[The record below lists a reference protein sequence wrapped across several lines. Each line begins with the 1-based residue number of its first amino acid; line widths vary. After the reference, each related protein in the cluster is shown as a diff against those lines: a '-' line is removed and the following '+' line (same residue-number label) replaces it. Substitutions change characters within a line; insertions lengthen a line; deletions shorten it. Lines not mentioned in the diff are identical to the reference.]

1 MWLTYRVLTQRAV
14 PRRVFEMGFGGGALL
29 RRFLDDGAS
38 VSGADPEQLGV
49 AIDAE
54 VLSRGRLWRGPVEAV
69 DPAGHEVDLVYGIHV
84 IEHVADVERTLLVA
98 LRLLRPG
105 GRLVLFTPAGDSL
118 GLRWFGSDW
127 WLLEDPTHVRFF
139 TAKSIR
145 RACQQ
150 AGFGSVRVRRL
161 WLDNLTMEGASVARR
176 LRVGSGDPGGVLS
189 SRWSMAFA
197 LLAAPVVIV
206 ARGLVPG
213 LRPTLCV
220 EAVK

>member
-1 MWLTYRVLTQRAV
+1 LWLTYRVLTRRAV

-29 RRFLDDGAS
+29 RRFLDDGAE

-54 VLSRGRLWRGPVEAV
+54 VASRGRLWREPVEAV
-69 DPAGHEVDLVYGIHV
+69 DPVGHEVDLVYGIHV
-84 IEHVADVERTLLVA
+84 IEHVADVESTLQVA
-98 LRLLRPG
+98 RRLLRPG
-105 GRLVLFTPAGDSL
+105 GRLALFTPAGDSL

-139 TAKSIR
+139 TAQSIR

-150 AGFGSVRVRRL
+150 AGFGRVRVRRL

-176 LRVGSGDPGGVLS
+176 LRVGSAEPGGVLS
-189 SRWSMAFA
+189 SRWTMALA
-197 LLAAPVVIV
+197 LLSAPAVVM
-206 ARGLVPG
+206 ARGLVPR
-213 LRPTLCV
+213 LRPTLYV
-220 EAVK
+220 EAEK